1 MDVFNDNPFAKDTP
15 VTPFSNGTEAQSW
28 HQCNC
33 DKCIKYEIPIRIR
46 GKIKMQTGISY

>member
-15 VTPFSNGTEAQSW
+15 VQWDGSAIGQLIETN
-28 HQCNC
+28 
-33 DKCIKYEIPIRIR
+33 RIR